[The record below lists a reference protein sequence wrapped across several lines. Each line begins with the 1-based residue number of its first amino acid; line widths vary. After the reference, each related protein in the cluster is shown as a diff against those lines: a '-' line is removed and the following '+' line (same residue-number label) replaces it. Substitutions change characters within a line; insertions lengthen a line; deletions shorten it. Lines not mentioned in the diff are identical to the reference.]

1 MVYGIGNP
9 LIDIFVT
16 VKDEELHSLG
26 LHKGTMHLIDLQ
38 RREELL
44 EFIDGKELSYGCGGS
59 CPNTMVALSSFG
71 ISSALA
77 GKVCKDRFGGI
88 YRKQLDEIGVKNYL
102 KNGSEPTGSSIILIT
117 PDSERTM
124 NTFLG
129 ANRQFG
135 PEDIDVAAIEEAEYF
150 HFTGYMWDT
159 EPQKAAI
166 LRGIDIARSAGT
178 RVVFDVADPF
188 AVSRNRDT
196 FLTLIK
202 EKVDILFANSEEARI
217 LFDHY
222 DPFACARSL
231 GKFVPLGVVKN
242 GKQGSFVAVGRSRTA
257 GASGGR
263 EGRPVGQQW
272 EQPDIISIPVKGKA
286 PVDTTGAGDMYAAG
300 FLYGL
305 CRGMGLEEAGL
316 IASFLAGE
324 IVQRR
329 GAQFDLDYALLL
341 QGRLENTPPKELT

>member
-16 VKDEELHSLG
+16 VKDEELHALG
-26 LHKGTMHLIDLQ
+26 LHKGTMHLIDLE
-38 RREELL
+38 RRAELL
-44 EFIDGKELSYGCGGS
+44 EFISGKECTYGCGGS
-59 CPNTMVALSSFG
+59 CPNTMVALASFG
-71 ISSALA
+71 VSSALA
-77 GKVCKDRFGGI
+77 GKVADDRYGAI
-88 YRKQLDEIGVKNYL
+88 YRKQLVEMGVGNYL
-102 KNGSEPTGSSIILIT
+102 KNGTEPTGSSIILVT

-135 PEDIDVAAIEEAEYF
+135 PEDVDEEAIREADYF

-166 LRGIDIARSAGT
+166 LRGIEVAESGGT
-178 RVVFDVADPF
+178 KVVFDVADPF
-188 AVSRNRDT
+188 AVSRNRET
-196 FLTLIK
+196 FLELIR
-202 EKVDILFANSEEARI
+202 ERADIVFANSEEARL

-222 DPFACARSL
+222 DPYACARSL
-231 GKFVPLGVVKN
+231 GKIVPVGVVKN
-242 GKQGSFVAVGRSRTA
+242 GKQGSFVALGGDRDNTARRGGAGR
-257 GASGGR
+257 GG
-263 EGRPVGQQW
+263 E
-272 EQPDIISIPVKGKA
+272 ILSIPVKGKL

-305 CRGMGLEEAGL
+305 CRGKGFREAGL

-329 GAQFDLDYALLL
+329 GAQFSL
-341 QGRLENTPPKELT
+341 QEAAELRSQLEVDSGEW